1 MLTLLLLRP
10 VRTGS
15 PGYRNGPMLVVGRPR
30 VLDISNHVTH
40 SYIDDCEDVL
50 GDLAGRD

>member
-1 MLTLLLLRP
+1 MLTLSLLRTERHRESG
-10 VRTGS
+10 VQQRTV
-15 PGYRNGPMLVVGRPR
+15 LVVGRPR
-30 VLDISNHVTH
+30 VLDISDHVTH